1 MSNLKSIQHITKD
14 NPNRWFI
21 VTDSDPGEE
30 GFVVFGNVGPIN
42 ETELNTGQPNIYTFL
57 TEDELEDY
65 VDNIAGTRYYQ
76 TAVEDSSPKF
86 QLPSN
91 KYISIVQDPEIEIP
105 EE

>member
-1 MSNLKSIQHITKD
+1 MSNLKSTHHITKD

-21 VTDSDPGEE
+21 VTNSDPGEE

-57 TEDELEDY
+57 TEDELEQY
-65 VDNIAGTRYYQ
+65 VDGIAGAGYYKS
-76 TAVEDSSPKF
+76 AVEDSSPKF
-86 QLPSN
+86 QLPSE
-91 KYISIVQDPEIEIP
+91 KYEPIIPSP